1 MTNARSAAAWLPDNC
16 TRLVVVDSLQQ
27 IVDASKFPTVVGKF
41 TQQSASFVHHTALTD
56 RDFLIRI
63 ASSCEIFVILI
74 LTDI

>member
-56 RDFLIRI
+56 RDFFNQNRI
-63 ASSCEIFVILI
+63 FL
-74 LTDI
+74 